1 MLLKEK
7 TVKKNLYFTIVVI
20 LITGSNFNIMFV
32 MIVTI

>member
-7 TVKKNLYFTIVVI
+7 TVKKNVYFTIVVI

>member
-7 TVKKNLYFTIVVI
+7 TVKKNVYFTIVVI

-32 MIVTI
+32 MTVTI